1 MWVCF
6 DLIWYALHLKQP
18 ALFISQMLAATSGVA
33 AEELYSVVVS
43 PQSTNEEKLQLIMNL
58 KSHVKRDFVDISQV
72 PKYMEALSIAI
83 DISDVDILSNAFSML
98 CHLIKRVSIQDA
110 TSKVLKE
117 QSFLVLPI
125 IINKLGDVKSNSRSS
140 AKKALE
146 SYWLS
151 ASAKVEQG
159 LLEIGFSHRNPK
171 VVSESISWLNHIIVN
186 INPHFKLDA
195 FVPTLVE
202 TLATHKSTEEI
213 VELTKDLFKSYYN
226 MKHNRLHKFE
236 LQKELDAHK
245 IPTAIKASIINVID
259 MPSSQL
265 SVQKR
270 LLLHLPTYASPTLS
284 SSNFDPKSDSL
295 PAKSHHFAP
304 RDHPTFPPRDHS
316 IRSDHIPSYASSTI
330 SAASKAGSP
339 HADHRKTRVRSSPSL
354 RRPVQREETRSTS
367 DAKPKPPVRAQS
379 PVVATNSISDIDGDN
394 DINKIIFK
402 IPNYPLDTSI
412 LPIDCRSPDELY
424 RRIEDLQPVF
434 SSKETEFNWSAR
446 EKSII
451 TLRSILR
458 GNAADDFLDDL
469 ISNVRGISDGIC
481 KAITSLR
488 TTLSAHGCQLIKEMA
503 VILKSAFDPLADLF
517 LPTLIKLCSATKNIA
532 STNANMAICT
542 MFLNISFSSRWFS
555 KILLASS
562 EKNTSPRSF
571 SGLWLQIALIRF
583 FDAPSFLSPHGSNGT
598 TGVDVSKRIISK
610 LLTDPNPTVRQVAK
624 ETYWCF
630 WSKFKTEAESILANF
645 DSNTVKG
652 IERSRPKEYGNM
664 ASLHNKKSRPSI
676 RDVIIAKNK
685 EMKSRQRDDQRQASR
700 ESSVAQKPTSRDLSL
715 AHRPATKNP
724 SVMRRP
730 MSRAPSRSSTDNLDQ
745 GGIHS
750 IIEQRNS
757 KIGTRVNSPSIVP
770 VLPTDITSKEV
781 EIQAY
786 QHPIGEE
793 SPLKNDSFDKQSDP
807 ILKFLSSSKI
817 ELIEEG
823 INLLRYAIIGNE
835 DLSTEINQLLT
846 SISIENPKLLEPLF
860 LQGDNLFRKSALF
873 FKADDLLRICSIIVP
888 MNEKIVSII
897 TSSYSAEEVF
907 DSTIKII
914 SSINNLNNIIDGR
927 LMMQVIKFKNIMVS
941 SIIDFLLLCTDK
953 IPMTDSQFLELTS
966 VFFDLVDLLRSTRA
980 ISSFTNLLQK
990 LYAINS
996 GLFTSELRMLNNG
1009 TREDIETIIGIDNS
1023 TEFTLNMN
1031 HQLGSAGDLTKV
1043 VPNECF
1049 NFKISPLKAPSDLTM
1064 LVPLRRGGPDSTIIL
1079 KKNIGSLSGV
1089 GSRDMDID
1097 EPRFN
1102 ELAEIDIDAEPVF
1115 DKVVEDSIDIEDD
1128 VAADH
1133 IVEPDQFEEE
1143 AYRGRE
1149 NITGQ
1154 TERGIADGTDIE
1166 TALDVQIQHKIH
1178 DYPMNELESAQK
1190 TETGTEGPYIVDTSF
1205 EKLTVHEKEQI
1216 NANEDEVDIERS
1228 LNYALENSHPDDF
1241 NNIFK
1246 TETSPINNDLFAIFN
1261 QHESVELVDDFAQ
1274 VQITEVQPSFN
1285 PKEKT
1290 TSPRVLNL
1298 NGDNSIQDLIDKV
1311 DPISK
1316 LANKNKPITIFQD
1329 GNAVS
1334 GSPQKLKDYCYSEF
1348 NWFNFQIAKGTSNNV
1363 QPLVEEVESG
1373 IKKFNSICKKL
1384 ESASIEKPQILS
1396 LFHFLQG
1403 TQTLDFC
1410 TYFES
1415 TGKLLL
1421 EESLW
1426 AFFSTEK
1433 SLAPSL
1439 QLSGL
1444 LIIKQLLINRIS
1456 INLEKLWSI
1465 LLLISSN
1472 NLETLNELSLACREV
1487 YDEVHYGIYSS
1498 ATLVQLCLTS
1508 LKAVNELTGK
1518 SCLFVIECLS
1528 KLLGMN
1534 FFHLLVDDS
1543 LIIQIDEVLETLI
1556 DHEDVEI
1563 RRFVILSYGKLLK
1576 ASRIT
1581 KNGDNSLISASEKN
1595 AFDSILQKLSLPQQK
1610 LVEYYSQD

>member
-1 MWVCF
+1 
-6 DLIWYALHLKQP
+6 
-18 ALFISQMLAATSGVA
+18 MLAVTSRGA

-43 PQSTNEEKLQLIMNL
+43 SQSTNEEKLQLILNQ

-83 DISDVDILSNAFSML
+83 DIPDIDILTNAFSTL
-98 CHLIKRVSIQDA
+98 CHLVKRVSIQDA
-110 TSKVLKE
+110 TSQVLKE

-125 IINKLGDVKSNSRSS
+125 IINKLGDVKSSSRSS

-151 ASAKVEQG
+151 ASTKVEQG

-186 INPHFKLDA
+186 INPHFKLGA
-195 FVPTLVE
+195 FVPSLVE
-202 TLATHKSTEEI
+202 TLATHRSSEEI
-213 VELTKDLFKSYYN
+213 AESIRELFKNYYN

-245 IPTAIKASIINVID
+245 IPAAIKSSIINVID

-270 LLLHLPTYASPTLS
+270 LLQHLPAYASPTFS
-284 SSNFDPKSDSL
+284 SSNFDLARSD
-295 PAKSHHFAP
+295 HMAP
-304 RDHPTFPPRDHS
+304 RDHSSFPPRDNS
-316 IRSDHIPSYASSTI
+316 IKSENIPSYASSTI
-330 SAASKAGSP
+330 STASKAGSP
-339 HADHRKTRVRSSPSL
+339 HADHRKTRVRSSPNLKRSV
-354 RRPVQREETRSTS
+354 PREEARSTS
-367 DAKPKPPVRAQS
+367 DAKPRPFVRAQS
-379 PVVATNSISDIDGDN
+379 PIVASNSTSDIDGDN

-412 LPIDCRSPDELY
+412 LPIDCRSADDLY
-424 RRIEDLQPVF
+424 RKIEDLQPVF
-434 SSKETEFNWSAR
+434 TSKETEFNWSAR

-458 GNAADDFLDDL
+458 GNSVDDFLDDL
-469 ISNVRGISDGIC
+469 ISAIKDISEGIC

-488 TTLSAHGCQLIKEMA
+488 TTLSSHGCQLIKEMA
-503 VILKSAFDPLADLF
+503 VILKSAFDPLVDSF

-532 STNANMAICT
+532 STSANMAICT
-542 MFLNISFSSRWFS
+542 IFLNISFSSRWFS

-610 LLTDPNPTVRQVAK
+610 LLTDPNPTVRQVGK
-624 ETYWCF
+624 ESYWCF
-630 WSKFKTEAESILANF
+630 WSKFKTEAEAILSNF

-652 IERSRPKEYGNM
+652 IERSRPKEYGDM
-664 ASLHNKKSRPSI
+664 AGLHNKKSRPSI
-676 RDVIIAKNK
+676 REVIMAKNK
-685 EMKSRQRDDQRQASR
+685 EMKSRQRDDQRQTSR
-700 ESSVAQKPTSRDLSL
+700 ESSATQKPTSRDSSLS
-715 AHRPATKNP
+715 HKPVSKNQ
-724 SVMRRP
+724 SVARKQI
-730 MSRAPSRSSTDNLDQ
+730 SRAPSRSAIDNLHQ
-745 GGIHS
+745 GATHTKP
-750 IIEQRNS
+750 IIEQQNS
-757 KIGTRVNSPSIVP
+757 KSVLGENPAGFVP
-770 VLPTDITSKEV
+770 LVSTEIASKEV
-781 EIQAY
+781 EMQLS
-786 QHPIGEE
+786 QQPIGDK
-793 SPLKNDSFDKQSDP
+793 SPLRNDSFDKQSDP
-807 ILKFLSSSKI
+807 ILKFLSSSKV
-817 ELIEEG
+817 ELMEEG

-835 DLSTEINQLLT
+835 DLSTEVNQLLA

-860 LQGDNLFRKSALF
+860 IQGENLFKKSAVF
-873 FKADDLLRICSIIVP
+873 FKADDLIRVCSIILT
-888 MNEKIVSII
+888 MNEKNVSII
-897 TSSYSAEEVF
+897 TSSYSVAEVF

-914 SSINNLNNIIDGR
+914 SYVSNLNNIIDGQ

-941 SIIDFLLLCTDK
+941 NIIDFLLLCIDK
-953 IPMTDSQFLELTS
+953 IPMTDSQFLELIS
-966 VFFDLVDLLRSTRA
+966 VLFELVDLLRSTQA
-980 ISSFTNLLQK
+980 ITSFTTLLKK
-990 LYAINS
+990 LYALNS
-996 GLFTSELRMLNNG
+996 SLFTSELRMLNNG
-1009 TREDIETIIGIDNS
+1009 SREDIETIIGIDNS

-1031 HQLGSAGDLTKV
+1031 NQLGSAGDLTKV
-1043 VPNECF
+1043 VPSDGF
-1049 NFKISPLKAPSDLTM
+1049 NYKISPLKVPSDLTM
-1064 LVPLRRGGPDSTIIL
+1064 LVPLRRDGPDSTIIL
-1079 KKNIGSLSGV
+1079 KKNNESLSGI

-1097 EPRFN
+1097 EPRFDDIV
-1102 ELAEIDIDAEPVF
+1102 EIDIDAEPKF
-1115 DKVVEDSIDIEDD
+1115 DKVVEDSIDIEED
-1128 VAADH
+1128 VEDDH
-1133 IVEPDQFEEE
+1133 ILDSDPNREVDRRGSDNIGQVNEEE
-1143 AYRGRE
+1143 
-1149 NITGQ
+1149 IP
-1154 TERGIADGTDIE
+1154 DGTNIKDAE
-1166 TALDVQIQHKIH
+1166 DEEYA
-1178 DYPMNELESAQK
+1178 MNEFESILK
-1190 TETGTEGPYIVDTSF
+1190 SKTGTEEPSNVD
-1205 EKLTVHEKEQI
+1205 KLFNPAALHEKRSDLP
-1216 NANEDEVDIERS
+1216 NEDEIILEKGF
-1228 LNYALENSHPDDF
+1228 NYALKNDGFD
-1241 NNIFK
+1241 NIFK
-1246 TETSPINNDLFAIFN
+1246 SETFPIKNDLFGKFN
-1261 QHESVELVDDFAQ
+1261 QNESVELIDDFAQ
-1274 VQITEVQPSFN
+1274 VQITEAQPSLN
-1285 PKEKT
+1285 PADT
-1290 TSPRVLNL
+1290 ITSPRVLNL
-1298 NGDNSIQDLIDKV
+1298 NDDTSIQDLIDKV

-1329 GNAVS
+1329 GNTVS

-1348 NWFNFQIAKGTSNNV
+1348 NWFNFQVARGTSTNI
-1363 QPLVEEVESG
+1363 QPMVEEVESG
-1373 IKKFNSICKKL
+1373 VKKFNSICNKL

-1396 LFHFLQG
+1396 LLHFLQG
-1403 TQTLDFC
+1403 TQPTEFR

-1415 TGKLLL
+1415 TGKILL

-1426 AFFSTEK
+1426 AFFGTEK
-1433 SLAPSL
+1433 SLSPSL

-1444 LIIKQLLINRIS
+1444 LIIKQLLINRTS
-1456 INLEKLWSI
+1456 INLEKLWSV
-1465 LLLISSN
+1465 LLLISSH

-1498 ATLVQLCLTS
+1498 ASLVQLCLTS
-1508 LKAVNELTGK
+1508 LKSANDMTGK

-1543 LIIQIDEVLETLI
+1543 LINQIDEVLETLI

-1581 KNGDNSLISASEKN
+1581 KNGDNCLISTSQKN